1 MGKQQLRVKGWVFT
15 LNNYNDVDES
25 SLKSL
30 VVNGA
35 ATYVTYGREVAPGTG
50 TRHLQGYIQLTD
62 KKSTRQVK
70 LLLGQKPHFEQRLGT
85 IDQAVAYCHKDG
97 DFVEHGTKPLSP
109 SEKGQ
114 AGGKAEK
121 DRWRTILTLAK
132 EGDLQRLE
140 RDFPRE
146 TIQLKPRL
154 LSLHAPIRK
163 LIDGDLPHEWWVGDT
178 GTGKSRLAWELYP
191 NHYAKTLNKW
201 WDGYTFEDVVIIEE
215 WSPKNDCTASFLKI
229 WADRYPFTCEV
240 KGAML
245 PMIRPKKIIV
255 LSNYTIDQCFLH
267 KEDAEPMKRRFTTIN
282 FPSGK
287 LHALAR
293 QHNYEPALPENMEI
307 ESVET
312 QIDPSDE
319 SLTLSPLFDFNF
331 NTEELDTILEESN
344 PRNIEPYDFPLDGIA
359 DLGYGAWSGAAPPPK

>member
-1 MGKQQLRVKGWVFT
+1 MVNKNNIRAKGWVFT
-15 LNNYNDVDES
+15 VNNYTDDDES

-30 VVNGA
+30 VIDGA
-35 ATYVTYGREVAPGTG
+35 ATYVTYGREVAPRTG
-50 TRHLQGYIQLTD
+50 TRHLQGCLQLAN
-62 KKSTRQVK
+62 KASKRQVK
-70 LLLGQKPHFEQRLGT
+70 ILMGRRTHFEQRLGS
-85 IDQAVAYCHKDG
+85 IDQAVAYCQKDG
-97 DFVEHGTKPLSP
+97 DFVEHGTKPLS
-109 SEKGQ
+109 STEKGQ

-121 DRWRTILTLAK
+121 DRWRSILTLAK
-132 EGDLQRLE
+132 QGDLARLE

-163 LIDGDLPHEWWVGDT
+163 PIDGELPHEWWVGET
-178 GTGKSRLAWELYP
+178 GTGKSRTAWDLYP
-191 NHYAKTLNKW
+191 THYAKTLNKW
-201 WDGYTFEDVVIIEE
+201 WDGYNFEDVVIIEE

-229 WADRYPFTCEV
+229 WADRYPFTAEV

-267 KEDAEPMKRRFTTIN
+267 KEDAEPMKRRFTTIE

-293 QHNYEPALPENMEI
+293 VNNYEPALSDNAEI

-312 QIDPSDE
+312 HIEPSE
-319 SLTLSPLFDFNF
+319 QSLPLSPMFDFDYG
-331 NTEELDTILEESN
+331 TEGLDTIMEESL
-344 PRNIEPYDFPLDGIA
+344 PRTSFNQ
-359 DLGYGAWSGAAPPPK
+359 GYEIWAPPI